1 MQRDPKDAGEAQEKF
16 PFLVPSVMSRRIF
29 KKQEL
34 TSLQAA
40 WIRKLVPR
48 WTTHVKQICV
58 LGDTQPPVQLTIRGL
73 VQTPAGDGTM
83 IPEAWC
89 FFICFPFCAHASLPM
104 PHAPSVL

>member
-16 PFLVPSVMSRRIF
+16 PFLVPSVMSRRIL

-48 WTTHVKQICV
+48 LTAHVKQILV
-58 LGDTQPPVQLTIRGL
+58 LGDTQPPCSSPSEDWCRPQQEMVQ
-73 VQTPAGDGTM
+73 
-83 IPEAWC
+83 
-89 FFICFPFCAHASLPM
+89 
-104 PHAPSVL
+104 